1 MQKMG
6 FSEQLI
12 TYINFFYQNNIS
24 LIINNGFYQPQ
35 LN

>member
-12 TYINFFYQNNIS
+12 TYIIFFYQNNIS
-24 LIINNGFYQPQ
+24 LIINNGFYQSQ